1 MQRRC
6 LVPPIK
12 SRLHTIELDVGKLT
26 KKLMARYVNAIKFSA
41 RAWVKEAEANIPQ
54 YSGASHASLEA
65 IAAGVGAPSV
75 SVFATQSAREHL
87 GPTEIARR
95 QAQARSESRGGFK
108 QTATGISFFY
118 ETSLFWLALN
128 ETSNQQAAMGG
139 RLITPGPYN
148 FREKADKV
156 AQEVITERLKGRTI
170 DLRGT
175 LKIGTLQ
182 SG

>member
-1 MQRRC
+1 MP
-6 LVPPIK
+6 VIK
-12 SRLHTIELDVGKLT
+12 SRLQTVELDVGKLT
-26 KKLMARYVNAIKFSA
+26 QKLMARYTNAIKFAA
-41 RAWVKEAEANIPQ
+41 RDWVKTAEANIPQ

-65 IAAGVGAPSV
+65 IAAGVGAPTV

-87 GPTEIARR
+87 GPAEIARR
-95 QAQARSESRGGFK
+95 QAQARSESRGGFRI
-108 QTATGISFFY
+108 TRTGISFFY

-156 AQEVITERLKGRTI
+156 ALKTLQERLRGRTI

-175 LKIGTLQ
+175 LKIGTLK